1 MTFWI
6 TGSIEPFDDTTK
18 PKTKDVITSDP
29 NTDTSGYDDLRQG
42 IEIRTPKQ
50 LYQSMQP
57 KIWGGYVDK
66 FGKVIHE
73 QQIVSL
79 GNPVSFVEYYN
90 TIQNP
95 DLPKYSSYDYIVLGK
110 SYPLPIW
117 NNQGPQKQQ
126 EVILEPLPIP
136 FRLPSIHDVN
146 NSPRGVHGLFQE
158 TNLQIQ
164 PRAFTEVFYGH
175 NYFLEQ
181 GIEFFG
187 QTNTGSIILEGYTNQ
202 YIQPRVQLFAETNL
216 LLAFVSSSIKDNVG
230 TLKEAVLK
238 MTSSIALNNDNENNG
253 LYYKSSVAGW
263 SYYENS
269 ITDSLVYGGMLR
281 GS

>member
-6 TGSIEPFDDTTK
+6 TGSIEPFDDTIK
-18 PKTKDVITSDP
+18 PKSKDIITSDP
-29 NTDTSGYDDLRQG
+29 NTDTSGYDGLRQG
-42 IEIRTPKQ
+42 VEIKTSKQ

-73 QQIVSL
+73 QPIVSL

-90 TIQNP
+90 STKNP

-110 SYPLPIW
+110 KYPLPIW
-117 NNQGPQKQQ
+117 GNQGPQKQQ
-126 EVILEPLPIP
+126 EAAIEPLPIP
-136 FRLPSIHDVN
+136 FRLPSIDSIN
-146 NSPRGVHGLFQE
+146 NSPRGVHGLYQE

-164 PRAFTEVFYGH
+164 PGAFTEVFYGPH
-175 NYFLEQ
+175 YFLEQ

-187 QTNTGSIILEGYTNQ
+187 QTNTGSIVLEGYTSQ
-202 YIQPRVQLFAETNL
+202 YIQPSKQLFLETNL
-216 LLAFVSSSIKDNVG
+216 LLFFVSSSIKDNVG
-230 TLKEAVLK
+230 TLREAVLK
-238 MTSSIALNNDNENNG
+238 MTSSIALNNSNETFG
-253 LYYKSSVAGW
+253 LNMKSSTAGW
-263 SYYENS
+263 SYYESS